1 MGAIEKFLARS
12 VKDVGADDIVAALF
26 SKVQRPQP
34 VTTPPGSV
42 SGRDVQVLKAMFR
55 EAAQAAKSTD
65 GDVELHIEFK

>member
-34 VTTPPGSV
+34 VPPPPAPPKC
-42 SGRDVQVLKAMFR
+42 DVQVLKTLFA
-55 EAAQAAKSTD
+55 EAAKAAKNAD